1 MIVGTWGSSQ
11 DKIRLSKDGS
21 FTLYKLKGKTYNI
34 KGKWDL
40 ETYED
45 TMRIFAKSNGQNFA
59 VPIES
64 LTENELIVLGMP
76 GVMSKSTYKLNRM
89 PDE

>member
-1 MIVGTWGSSQ
+1 
-11 DKIRLSKDGS
+11 
-21 FTLYKLKGKTYNI
+21 
-34 KGKWDL
+34 
-40 ETYED
+40 
-45 TMRIFAKSNGQNFA
+45 MRIFAKSKGQNFA

-64 LTENELIVLGMP
+64 LTENELIILRTP